1 MESLDISDDDV
12 EQQLTDALGEEFS
25 LDALGE
31 MIQEKITHEPGKIL
45 VGHVVG
51 IAGDDVVVEVG
62 LKSEGLVP
70 ISEFGDKKDTIEP
83 GMEVEV
89 FLEAVESDGGLVVL
103 SKRKADRIR
112 GWEWIVSHKSEGDV
126 VTGVATRKIKGGL
139 LVDIGVPAFL
149 PASQVDIRR
158 PSDIGEFLGKEMEA
172 KILKIDEDRHNI
184 VISRRKLIEEQR
196 AEAREKLLTELEVG
210 QVRKGVVKNI
220 ADFGVF
226 VDMGGLDGLL
236 HITDMSWGRIN
247 HPSEMVKNEEDIE
260 VMILSI
266 DHEKGKVALG
276 LKQKSASPW
285 ENIEGKYPVGT
296 KIKGTVVS
304 LMAYGAFVKIED
316 GLEGL
321 VHISEMSWTRRINHP
336 SEMVS
341 VAEEIDVVILDIDM
355 GKEEISLGMKQ
366 AETNP
371 WTLVKEK
378 YPPWT
383 VITGRVRNMTNF
395 GAFVEIEEGIDGMLH
410 ISDLSWTK
418 KIGHPS
424 ELLKKGEEV
433 KCVVL
438 AVDEEKMRVSLGL
451 KQLTEDPW
459 LRSIPDHYLPGQ
471 IVKGHVTK
479 ITNFGVFVELEDDL
493 EGLLHISELAD
504 HKVES
509 PQEIVKI
516 DDELEVKILRVDSED
531 RKIGL
536 SLKRAQWAAEDAP
549 EGSVPDAQIK
559 RRKGGLA
566 GEGGMLGEMGDQ
578 YIKSIREQEAENAAA
593 EEAPAE
599 EAPAE
604 EAPAE
609 EAVAEEAPAE
619 EAPVEEAV
627 AEEAPAEEA
636 PAEEAPV
643 EDAPVEDAPVEEAPA
658 EEAPAEEAVAEEA
671 PAEEAPAEEAPAE
684 EAPAEEAPAEEAP
697 AEEAPAEEASAEEA
711 PAEEAVA
718 EEAPAEEAPADEAAD
733 EDTGEDEKAD
743 A

>member
-1 MESLDISDDDV
+1 MVDRNLMESLQISDDDV
-12 EQQLTDALGEEFS
+12 DMQLTEALGEDFS
-25 LDALGE
+25 LEALGE
-31 MIQEKITHEPGKIL
+31 MIEEKITHEPGKIL

-70 ISEFGDKKDTIEP
+70 LTEFGDDKDKIEP

-112 GWEWIVSHKSEGDV
+112 GWEWIVSNKAEGDI
-126 VTGVATRKIKGGL
+126 VTGTATRKIKGGL

-158 PSDIGEFLGKEMEA
+158 PSDIGEFLGKEMQA
-172 KILKIDEDRHNI
+172 KILKIDEERHNI
-184 VISRRKLIEEQR
+184 VVSRRKLIEEQR
-196 AEAREKLLTELEVG
+196 AEARENLLEQLEVG
-210 QVRKGVVKNI
+210 QIRKGVVKNI

-247 HPSEMVKNEEDIE
+247 HPSEMVKNEQDIE

-266 DHEKGKVALG
+266 DNEKGKVALG
-276 LKQKSASPW
+276 LKQKTASPW
-285 ENIEGKYPVGT
+285 EDIEGRYPVGT
-296 KIKGTVVS
+296 KIKGAVVS

-336 SEMVS
+336 SEMVT
-341 VAEEIDVVILDIDM
+341 VGEDIEVVILDIDM

-424 ELLKKGEEV
+424 ELLKKGQEV

-459 LRSIPDHYLPGQ
+459 LRSIPDNYLPGQ
-471 IVKGHVTK
+471 IVQGHVTK
-479 ITNFGVFVELEDDL
+479 ITNFGVFVELEEDL

-504 HKVES
+504 HKVDS

-516 DDELEVKILRVDSED
+516 GDELEVKILRVDSED

-549 EGSVPDAQIK
+549 EGSTPDTPVK

-566 GEGGMLGEMGDQ
+566 GDGGMLGEMGDQ
-578 YIKSIREQEAENAAA
+578 YIQNIRERDGEA
-593 EEAPAE
+593 APAE
-599 EAPAE
+599 EAK
-604 EAPAE
+604 AE

-619 EAPVEEAV
+619 EAVVEEA
-627 AEEAPAEEA
+627 ATEEAPAEEA
-636 PAEEAPV
+636 A
-643 EDAPVEDAPVEEAPA
+643 VEEAPA
-658 EEAPAEEAVAEEA
+658 DDAEK
-671 PAEEAPAEEAPAE
+671 
-684 EAPAEEAPAEEAP
+684 
-697 AEEAPAEEASAEEA
+697 
-711 PAEEAVA
+711 
-718 EEAPAEEAPADEAAD
+718 
-733 EDTGEDEKAD
+733 EDA
-743 A
+743 